1 MGAAGSGV
9 VTCGLRFLA
18 SEKVIDDIQKPRLD
32 GKLFVSQPGNRE
44 LATVV
49 EGISGNG
56 SALEPMIIYK
66 AKGFREDWF
75 KNLPNVLESI
85 LFGKLPNG

>member
-1 MGAAGSGV
+1 MKNWVDEIGFIMG
-9 VTCGLRFLA
+9 FLA
-18 SEKVIDDIQKPRLD
+18 SENVSDVIQKPRSN

-56 SALEPMIIYK
+56 SAIEPMIIYK
-66 AKGFREDWF
+66 AKDFRE
-75 KNLPNVLESI
+75 E
-85 LFGKLPNG
+85 

>member
-1 MGAAGSGV
+1 MG
-9 VTCGLRFLA
+9 FLA
-18 SEKVIDDIQKPRLD
+18 SEKGIDIVQKPRLN

-49 EGISGNG
+49 EGISGDG

-66 AKGFREDWF
+66 AIDFRQEWLKD
-75 KNLPNVLESI
+75 LQNVPESI
-85 LFGKLPNG
+85 LFGKSPNG